1 MHAKLLQSCWL
12 FVTLWTVLTC
22 LINLLSTVTL
32 WGKYHFITLRSQ
44 LKPGHISSKCQRWDL
59 NQDLP
64 TVQISSLLADKRE
77 TLGSFPAVPWLSIPA
92 LFWASLVA
100 QMVKTLPAMQETWV
114 GKIPRRRKRLPTQY
128 SCPVNPM
135 DRGAWW
141 ATVHGFAKSQTW
153 LATNTFTLP
162 TDYFPWCES
171 LKRQMQTFILQM
183 GRLRTRKK

>member
-1 MHAKLLQSCWL
+1 MFDS
-12 FVTLWTVLTC
+12 VTLWTVLTC

-64 TVQISSLLADKRE
+64 TIQISSLLADKRE

-100 QMVKTLPAMQETWV
+100 QMVKTLPAQETWV
-114 GKIPRRRKRLPTQY
+114 RKITRRRKRLPTQY
-128 SCPVNPM
+128 SCLVNPM

-141 ATVHGFAKSQTW
+141 ATVHGFAESNMTEW
-153 LATNTFTLP
+153 ITL
-162 TDYFPWCES
+162 S
-171 LKRQMQTFILQM
+171 LYPPIIFHDVKALKDRCKPSFYSWEDWKP
-183 GRLRTRKK
+183 GRNSITAVLYH